1 MTEEES
7 KALNESIRL
16 NERLNALKNNEDFN
30 EIILKRFIDDGIKG
44 NMMALPF
51 AATEDSK
58 KRHYANL
65 EAIARLQGYFLAIE
79 RNAESAKQAL
89 QDDAEIV
96 EE

>member
-16 NERLNALKNNEDFN
+16 NERLNALKNNEDFK

-51 AATEDSK
+51 AATDDSK
-58 KRHYANL
+58 KKQIKVNP
-65 EAIARLQGYFLAIE
+65 FL
-79 RNAESAKQAL
+79 KQIIL
-89 QDDAEIV
+89 INING
-96 EE
+96 